1 MFVYFTKAI
10 TDFPAFVEMMIAY
23 KGEMQDS

>member
-10 TDFPAFVEMMIAY
+10 TDFPAFVEMMVAY
-23 KGEMQDS
+23 KQEPKTD